1 MDRAYSV
8 GAIVPASTFIYGST
22 LIEETCSAGQQFATP
37 GLSHS
42 YNRQHI
48 FNPIVLSKSPVEE
61 ATEMSERLSSKRPGQ
76 VEDEVRTNYTFP
88 DAAYDT

>member
-1 MDRAYSV
+1 M

-22 LIEETCSAGQQFATP
+22 LIEETCSAGQRFAAP

-48 FNPIVLSKSPVEE
+48 FNPIVLSKRPVED
-61 ATEMSERLSSKRPGQ
+61 ATEMSESLSSERPGQ
-76 VEDEVRTNYTFP
+76 AEDELRTNYAFP